1 MLVSVCSGR
10 QNKRSS
16 RSYVCQENTVQ
27 YDPQVASQTDIV
39 ISVIYIPIHS
49 TVKDLTDYDVKA
61 MLTSDTWSVLG
72 LFAGAQGHIFISL
85 SKITPIYHRNSAL
98 RAQLP
103 VRAGVCCSAHQADT
117 LTRHVVDFCRTGLFR
132 VQVAVCL

>member
-85 SKITPIYHRNSAL
+85 SHTFIITRVTFQVCS
-98 RAQLP
+98 LP
-103 VRAGVCCSAHQADT
+103 VAFLSMWTVNSP
-117 LTRHVVDFCRTGLFR
+117 
-132 VQVAVCL
+132 

>member
-27 YDPQVASQTDIV
+27 YDPQVDIV

-98 RAQLP
+98 RA
-103 VRAGVCCSAHQADT
+103 
-117 LTRHVVDFCRTGLFR
+117 
-132 VQVAVCL
+132 

>member
-61 MLTSDTWSVLG
+61 MLTSDTWSAFLQVHRG
-72 LFAGAQGHIFISL
+72 
-85 SKITPIYHRNSAL
+85 IYSYHCQKL
-98 RAQLP
+98 
-103 VRAGVCCSAHQADT
+103 HQFT
-117 LTRHVVDFCRTGLFR
+117 TGI
-132 VQVAVCL
+132 QH